1 MAARARSVRAP
12 DEAQTR
18 RRATWGLLALAL
30 ALSSC
35 ASGSRL
41 AGPLDRPATARP
53 SGTVA
58 STVEV
63 VASHVVHVTDGDT
76 IRVRM
81 PDGRIERVRF
91 IGVDTPESTIRIE
104 PFGKESSAYT
114 TRALAGRDV
123 FLELDVDPR
132 DRYGRLL
139 AYVWLT
145 RPTKAD
151 PPEVRASMFN
161 ARLLLDGFAQV
172 LTVPPNVKYAE
183 LFLGFQREAREAAR
197 GLWALIPAAGGS

>member
-1 MAARARSVRAP
+1 M
-12 DEAQTR
+12 
-18 RRATWGLLALAL
+18 LLGL
-30 ALSSC
+30 ALSGC
-35 ASGSRL
+35 ASGSEL
-41 AGPLDRPATARP
+41 AQPLDGPATARP

-58 STVEV
+58 PAVEV
-63 VASHVVHVTDGDT
+63 VPAHVVHVTDGDT
-76 IRVRM
+76 VRVRM

-104 PFGKESSAYT
+104 PLGKESSAYT

-123 FLELDVDPR
+123 FLELDVEDR

-145 RPTKAD
+145 RPSRGDAT
-151 PPEVRASMFN
+151 EVRAVMFN

-172 LTVPPNVKYAE
+172 LTVPPNVKYVE
-183 LFLGFQREAREAAR
+183 LFLVLQRESREAGR
-197 GLWALIPAAGGS
+197 GLWALTPAAGGS